1 MKFSLK
7 ELLKLNK
14 EEEKDDFF
22 DEEPVGHEEEEE
34 EIRNAHLRRYLI
46 TGVAAVI
53 LVAVLFGV
61 VKYIVDHFHYR
72 AYEVVVEKQ
81 GGDNGLAGYAVLQD
95 KILKYSSDGIS
106 LMDQDLT
113 TVWNQSIVYGN
124 PVVSVSGAYAVLYD
138 RMGTD
143 VSVFNRKGNV
153 SSFKMDLPIIA
164 ARISENG
171 NVALILD
178 NSTSAMVKYY
188 TSGGSLIADIN
199 GGSLDKGQPVD
210 VDISEDGTV
219 LAVSFLKAGEDGLNA
234 ELAVYRFSGDTLQS
248 GDNLAFSEVYAGAV
262 LPDVICGS
270 KRIIALQESGFTSYR
285 IGGEIKKENTVAFDE
300 NIISCFY
307 NREHI
312 GFVFSNVGST
322 QRYRIQV
329 YDFAGNEVFRTET
342 DFIYDMISMEDDSV
356 LMHNSSEMAVFT
368 LKGHQRYRGVIS
380 DGGISSVI
388 RLSRNR
394 YVTSGNTR
402 MRIIQLK
409 LLDSGDA
416 ES

>member
-1 MKFSLK
+1 LKFSLR

-14 EEEKDDFF
+14 EEKDDFF
-22 DEEPVGHEEEEE
+22 DDEPIGHEEEEE
-34 EIRNAHLRRYLI
+34 EIRNSHLRRYLI
-46 TGVAAVI
+46 IGVAAVI
-53 LVAVLFGV
+53 LVAVLFGG

-72 AYEVVVEKQ
+72 AYEVVAEKQ

-95 KILKYSSDGIS
+95 KILKYSNDGIS

-143 VSVFNRKGNV
+143 VSVYDRKGNV
-153 SSFKMDLPIIA
+153 SSFKMDLPIIT
-164 ARISENG
+164 ARISEKG

-178 NSTSAMVKYY
+178 NSTSALVKYY
-188 TSGGSLIADIN
+188 TAGGSLIADIN
-199 GGSLDKGQPVD
+199 GGSTDKGQPVN
-210 VDISEDGTV
+210 VDISEDGTI
-219 LAVSFLKAGEDGLNA
+219 LAVSFLKAGEDGINA
-234 ELAVYRFSGDTLQS
+234 ELAVYRFSGDTLQK
-248 GDNLAFSEVYAGAV
+248 GDNLAFSEVSAGTV
-262 LPDVICGS
+262 IPDVVIGN
-270 KRIIALQESGFTSYR
+270 KRILALQESGFTTYKTGS
-285 IGGEIKKENTVAFDE
+285 EIKKENTVAFDD

-312 GFVFSNVGST
+312 GFVFSNVGSS

-329 YDFAGNEVFRTET
+329 YDFDGNEIFRTDT
-342 DFIYDMISMEDDSV
+342 DFIYDSISMEDDSV
-356 LMHNSSEMAVFT
+356 LMHNSSEMAVYT
-368 LKGHQRYRGVIS
+368 LKGHLRYSGVIS
-380 DGGISSVI
+380 DGGISNVI

-409 LLDSGDA
+409 LLDSGNA
-416 ES
+416 E